1 MSLADSIGNGL
12 LVAAGK
18 ISTAGAILSRTGS
31 FVAART
37 GAGAYT
43 ITLPSP
49 GVPAGANWMI
59 GCCHTAGVTQISIV
73 DTSDTVKTVA
83 TAVVAVATD
92 SIFSFEIWQI
102 LPNS

>member
-1 MSLADSIGNGL
+1 MLQDSVGNGL

-18 ISTAGAILSRTGS
+18 ISTAGAILARTGS
-31 FVAART
+31 FAAARL
-37 GAGAYT
+37 GAGSYT

-49 GVPAGANWMI
+49 GVPSGANWML
-59 GCCHTAGVTQISIV
+59 CTTHTAGVTQIVIV
-73 DTSDTVKTVA
+73 DTSDTVKTVT